1 MRRTAP
7 PAAVLAL
14 ALLAAGPARAGET
27 LVAVAANFTATAQE
41 IGAAF
46 AEATDHE
53 AVFSFGS
60 TGKLYA
66 QIAHG
71 APFQVFLAADA
82 ARPEKAEAE
91 GLGVPGTRFTY
102 AVGRLA
108 LYSADRARVDLGGAV
123 LSRGDFDRIAIANP
137 QTAPYGA
144 AAIEAMTA
152 LGVLDALAPRIV
164 QGDSITQTFQFVMTG
179 NAQLGFVA
187 LSQVAGHDR
196 GSRWTI
202 PNDLHAPIRQD
213 AILLRPGEDSAAARA
228 FLDFLKGPEAAAI
241 MTRYGY
247 GSGSDSGSG
256 CGCGTD

>member
-1 MRRTAP
+1 MRQSG
-7 PAAVLAL
+7 PAAALAL
-14 ALLAAGPARAGET
+14 ALLVATPARAGET
-27 LVAVAANFTATAQE
+27 LVAVAANFTAVAQE

-46 AEATDHE
+46 AETTGHE

-102 AVGRLA
+102 ALGRIVLF
-108 LYSADRARVDLGGAV
+108 SADRTLVDLGGAV
-123 LSRGDFDRIAIANP
+123 LSSGDFDRLAIANP

-152 LGVLDALAPRIV
+152 LGVLDALEPNIV

-179 NAQLGFVA
+179 NAELGFVA
-187 LSQVAGHDR
+187 LSQVAGHDQ

-202 PNDLHAPIRQD
+202 PGDLHTPIRQD
-213 AILLRPGEDSAAARA
+213 AILLRPGEDSVAARA
-228 FLDFLKGPEAAAI
+228 FLDFLRGPEAAAI